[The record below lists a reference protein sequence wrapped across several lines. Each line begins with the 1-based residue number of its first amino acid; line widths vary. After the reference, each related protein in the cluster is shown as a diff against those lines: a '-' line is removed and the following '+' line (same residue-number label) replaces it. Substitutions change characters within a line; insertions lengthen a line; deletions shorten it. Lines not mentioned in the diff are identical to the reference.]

1 MLYGGNSMNP
11 VQGTPV
17 YTAEKFADLR
27 DLMVR
32 TCAKYSE
39 LDAFIFRRSPK
50 LSEIHRTY
58 YEFGKDI
65 KGLGTYLLNS
75 KYAGE
80 RLAVVGENAYEW
92 FVSYNAILSSGSVG
106 VPLDRA
112 LPEDEL
118 IQLLVRSRARLIFY
132 HHKHHKMMLSIA
144 QKIRSGELD
153 IPLDKFVIFYKDG
166 LSGKNKDETWPE
178 DDERFAD
185 IYDLINE
192 GNVFVEAGDTKF
204 MDTPINV
211 DEAKIILFTSG
222 TTSMSKGV
230 LLSHNNIV
238 SNVYSISQTLDVR
251 RGDRAFSILPLH
263 HTFENTCDFFIL
275 ASGACICMCDGLRYI
290 VKNMEEWK
298 PDVCI
303 SVPLLFENIYEKIED
318 GIKASGKERIIA
330 VARPVT
336 RFLRKCGIDIRR
348 NVFKDIIDKLGG
360 NFRMVVIGGAG
371 IDKKYVDAFTDFGLQ
386 FFMGYGLTETSPVIS
401 VNTEVCDVHG
411 SVGRPM
417 AGITVAIDAEGKGPK
432 AIGEILTKSDSVMLG
447 YYENEEAT
455 KEAIDEDGWFH
466 TGDMGYIDKT
476 GSIHITGRVKSM
488 IVLTNG
494 KKAFPEEIEAVL
506 TEIKGVTEAFVWGN
520 RNDREAIDI
529 CAKLLINRKAISA
542 ELGLTTEAED
552 GQIETYLNDKIHE
565 ANHTMPQYKI
575 VRNYVFSEEDMIK
588 TTTLKIKR
596 PKEQEHIESRLAELG
611 YNMYEVN
618 GKNFDKLI
626 KSNK

>member
-1 MLYGGNSMNP
+1 MNP

-17 YTAEKFADLR
+17 YTAEKFTDLR
-27 DLMVR
+27 DLIVR

-50 LSEIHRTY
+50 LSEVHRSFF
-58 YEFGKDI
+58 EFGNDI
-65 KGLGTYLLNS
+65 RGLATYILNS

-80 RLAVVGENAYEW
+80 KLAVVGENAYEW
-92 FVSYNAILSSGSVG
+92 FVSYNAILSSGAIG

-118 IQLLVRSRARLIFY
+118 IQLLQRSGSKIIFY

-144 QKIRSGELD
+144 EKIKSGSLD
-153 IPLDKFVIFYKDG
+153 IPLEKFIIFYKEG
-166 LSGKNKDETWPE
+166 LSGKTADDTWP
-178 DDERFAD
+178 DDDRFVD
-185 IYDLINE
+185 IYDLIKE
-192 GNVFVEAGDTKF
+192 GNVLVDAGDTKF
-204 MDTPINV
+204 TDTPIDVNV
-211 DEAKIILFTSG
+211 AKIILFTSG

-238 SNVYSISQTLDVR
+238 SNVYAISQTLDVR

-275 ASGACICMCDGLRYI
+275 SCGGCICMCDGLRYI

-303 SVPLLFENIYEKIED
+303 SVPLLFENIYSKIDD

-330 VARPVT
+330 IARPVT
-336 RFLRKCGIDIRR
+336 RFLRKCGLDVRR
-348 NVFKDIIDKLGG
+348 NVFKDILDKLGG

-371 IDKKYVDAFTDFGLQ
+371 IDKKYIDAFTDFGLQ

-401 VNTEVCDVHG
+401 VTTEVCDVHG
-411 SVGRPM
+411 SVGRPLS
-417 AGITVAIDAEGKGPK
+417 GITVAIDAEGKGPK
-432 AIGEILTKSDSVMLG
+432 AVGEILTKSDCVMLG

-455 KEAIDEDGWFH
+455 REAIDEDGWFH

-520 RNDREAIDI
+520 KNEREAIDI
-529 CAKLLINRKAISA
+529 CAKLLINRKVIGA
-542 ELGLTTEAED
+542 ELGLQTEPDDTQVEM
-552 GQIETYLNDKIHE
+552 YLSDKMHE
-565 ANHTMPQYKI
+565 ANHKMPQYKI
-575 VRNYVFSEEDMIK
+575 VRNFVFSEEEMIK

-611 YNMYEVN
+611 HTMVDMN
-618 GKNFDKLI
+618 GKNFDKMI
-626 KSNK
+626 KAAP